1 MQPLADRIRPLTI
14 DEFFGQDHLV
24 GDAGILRENLNR
36 SFIPSML
43 LCGPVGVGK
52 STVGGV
58 ITRTLT
64 RPRYSLYADG
74 AGVKRVREVIAK
86 AEKCRI
92 LDSGAPLRFIDEI
105 HRFSKSQ
112 QDALLK

>member
-43 LCGPVGVGK
+43 LWGPPGVGK
-52 STVGGV
+52 TTLAG
-58 ITRTLT
+58 IIIRTLN
-64 RPRYSLYADG
+64 RPHYSLYA
-74 AGVKRVREVIAK
+74 VVSVVNQVRKVIAT
-86 AEKCRI
+86 AEIQRI
-92 LDSGAPLRFIDEI
+92 LTIGYPIYINDYNYL
-105 HRFSKSQ
+105 
-112 QDALLK
+112 